1 MWEFFEYDNSDVVL
15 FIDVLNVFNF
25 LNRVVVLYNIR
36 VLCLLIVIYVIN
48 IYREFVCF
56 FIVGGQELRLFE
68 GIIQGDLFVMSLY
81 VISFQLFIM

>member
-1 MWEFFEYDNSDVVL
+1 MCVGYKSGSEVVIYVMWEFFEYDNSDVVL

-56 FIVGGQELRLFE
+56 FIVGG
-68 GIIQGDLFVMSLY
+68 
-81 VISFQLFIM
+81 